1 MVKRKR
7 VNISSI
13 IFVVAIVL
21 LIIPATRTHIQVV
34 LHKGLSY
41 INQSS
46 LIEEGERV
54 KVTYSNWILKSD
66 NKEVLNF
73 NDTKNKV
80 VLINF
85 WATWCA
91 PCIAEMPSLQKL
103 YEKYGNEVE
112 FLFVTNESAKT
123 IQAFKNKKNYTFP
136 VYIRRSDVPK
146 ELITRSIPRTFI
158 INKKGEIV
166 IDESGAVDWYSE
178 TVRNQLGQLLAE

>member
-13 IFVVAIVL
+13 IFVVTIVL

-103 YEKYGNEVE
+103 YEKYGNDVE
-112 FLFVTNESAKT
+112 FLFITNET
-123 IQAFKNKKNYTFP
+123 MEVIQDFKNKKNYTFP

-178 TVRNQLGQLLAE
+178 TVRNQLDQLLAE